1 VRAIARAFLL
11 FAITLT
17 LFTSAAVAQDSGQGA
32 VVVRDTDR
40 DGPAPI
46 YAHEQGDAIEAEAVR
61 GDFVAGYTNLGLIAH
76 SYAFQSSNGRVH
88 VVYFANK
95 KRSGFVKMAWMDPAD
110 LRPFDYDCSCGLA
123 AFHGLKTE
131 FCSPFAPTGILR
143 FKWNSCFETAR
154 DAQLADLQSGSAPH
168 GAPESPAAANTQ
180 PSPSDSGSDKALSAD
195 AIAALTAGPDEG
207 RTAGHKSSAGHA
219 SKQKDL
225 TNADVVSLVKAG
237 LGDKV
242 ILDKIHASSG
252 QNFDTSTDALIH
264 LKKSGVSSAIID
276 AIVKREAAN

>member
-1 VRAIARAFLL
+1 VKTTARAFLL
-11 FAITLT
+11 VTVTFA
-17 LFTSAAVAQDSGQGA
+17 FAFAASAQDPGQGA

-46 YAHEQGDAIEAEAVR
+46 YAHEQGDAIEADAAR

-95 KRSGFVKMAWMDPAD
+95 KRSGFIKMAWMDPAD
-110 LRPFDYDCSCGLA
+110 LRPFDYDCSCGLE

-143 FKWNSCFETAR
+143 FKWNACFEQAR
-154 DAQLADLQSGSAPH
+154 ETQLADLQS
-168 GAPESPAAANTQ
+168 AAAPRAAASQ
-180 PSPSDSGSDKALSAD
+180 PSTPSGGETADSGADKPLSAD
-195 AIAALTAGPDEG
+195 AIAALTGGPAEEKSAS
-207 RTAGHKSSAGHA
+207 RHKSNGSRP

-242 ILDKIHASSG
+242 IIDKIHGSSG
-252 QNFDTSTDALIH
+252 EKFDTSADALIH
-264 LKKSGVSSAIID
+264 LKKAGVSSAVID

>member
-1 VRAIARAFLL
+1 M
-11 FAITLT
+11 LT
-17 LFTSAAVAQDSGQGA
+17 LSASAAFSQDPGQGA

-46 YAHEQGDAIEAEAVR
+46 YAHEQGDAIEAEAMR

-110 LRPFDYDCSCGLA
+110 LRPFDYDCSCGLQS
-123 AFHGLKTE
+123 FHGLKTE

-143 FKWNSCFETAR
+143 FKWNSCFENAR

-168 GAPESPAAANTQ
+168 RAAPESPGTANTQ
-180 PSPSDSGSDKALSAD
+180 ASASDSGSDKPLSVD

-207 RTAGHKSSAGHA
+207 KAGSHKSGGGHA

>member
-1 VRAIARAFLL
+1 VRAIARASLL
-11 FAITLT
+11 FAIPLT
-17 LFTSAAVAQDSGQGA
+17 LFASAAFSQDSGQGA

-46 YAHEQGDAIEAEAVR
+46 YAHEQGDAIEAEAMR

-143 FKWNSCFETAR
+143 FKWNSCFENACN
-154 DAQLADLQSGSAPH
+154 AQVADLQSGSASH
-168 GAPESPAAANTQ
+168 RAAPTAADTQ

-195 AIAALTAGPDEG
+195 AIAALTASPDE
-207 RTAGHKSSAGHA
+207 RRAAGHKSSTGHA

-225 TNADVVSLVKAG
+225 TNADVISLVKAG

-242 ILDKIHASSG
+242 ILDKIHASPG

-264 LKKSGVSSAIID
+264 LKKSGVSSVIID

>member
-1 VRAIARAFLL
+1 MPFASVAFG
-11 FAITLT
+11 
-17 LFTSAAVAQDSGQGA
+17 QDSGQGA

-95 KRSGFVKMAWMDPAD
+95 KQSGFVKTAWMDPAD

-143 FKWNSCFETAR
+143 FRWNACFEKSREAQIAGLPAGGVSHATAS
-154 DAQLADLQSGSAPH
+154 QSAPPPSSH
-168 GAPESPAAANTQ
+168 AAESDTGA
-180 PSPSDSGSDKALSAD
+180 DKPLSAD
-195 AIAALTAGPDEG
+195 AIAALTGGPSNEEPA
-207 RTAGHKSSAGHA
+207 THKSSGGHA
-219 SKQKDL
+219 SKQKNL
-225 TNADVVSLVKAG
+225 SNADVVSLVKAG

-242 ILDKIHASSG
+242 IIDKIHASSG
-252 QNFDTSTDALIH
+252 EKFDTSADALIH

>member
-1 VRAIARAFLL
+1 MTSIARASLL
-11 FAITLT
+11 SVITLT
-17 LFTSAAVAQDSGQGA
+17 LFASAAFSQDAGQGA

-46 YAHEQGDAIEAEAVR
+46 YAHEQGDAIEAEAMR

-88 VVYFANK
+88 IVYFANK

-123 AFHGLKTE
+123 AFHGLRTE
-131 FCSPFAPTGILR
+131 YCSPFAPTGILR
-143 FKWNSCFETAR
+143 FKWNACFEKGS
-154 DAQLADLQSGSAPH
+154 DAQLADLQPGGAPH
-168 GAPESPAAANTQ
+168 AAASPSPAAANTQ
-180 PSPSDSGSDKALSAD
+180 ADSGADKPLSAD
-195 AIAALTAGPDEG
+195 AIAALTGGPSNEG
-207 RTAGHKSSAGHA
+207 SAASHKSSSGHA
-219 SKQKDL
+219 SKQKNL
-225 TNADVVSLVKAG
+225 SNADVVSLVKAG

-242 ILDKIHASSG
+242 IIDKIHSSTG
-252 QNFDTSTDALIH
+252 ERFDTSADALIH
-264 LKKSGVSSAIID
+264 LKKAGVSSAVID

>member
-1 VRAIARAFLL
+1 VIP
-11 FAITLT
+11 LT
-17 LFTSAAVAQDSGQGA
+17 LFASAAFSQDSGQGA

-46 YAHEQGDAIEAEAVR
+46 YAHEQGDAIEAEAMR

-110 LRPFDYDCSCGLA
+110 LRPFDYDCSCGLQ

-143 FKWNSCFETAR
+143 FKWNACFEKSR
-154 DAQLADLQSGSAPH
+154 DAQLVDQQSGNAPPRA
-168 GAPESPAAANTQ
+168 GAESPASANSQAAA
-180 PSPSDSGSDKALSAD
+180 SDSGGTDKPLSAD
-195 AIAALTAGPDEG
+195 AIAALTAGPEEG
-207 RTAGHKSSAGHA
+207 RAGAHKSSAGHG

-225 TNADVVSLVKAG
+225 TNADVISLVKAG

-242 ILDKIHASSG
+242 IIDKIHASSG

-276 AIVKREAAN
+276 AIVKREASN